1 MGVRPENIGELQRQ
15 VEPANC
21 GQRDAYIRNRKVP
34 LRKKELVTQRI
45 IHNSEQTSSF
55 QMRGSYRVVIALGFR
70 HSREAQKC
78 DPQCGPQLPSCQSIQ
93 RSTSARAAGL
103 TGNNALSS
111 RDDAR

>member
-55 QMRGSYRVVIALGFR
+55 QMRGSYRVVIALGLR

-78 DPQCGPQLPSCQSIQ
+78 DPQCGPQRPQLPVHPALDLGTRRRIDRQQCPLL
-93 RSTSARAAGL
+93 AR
-103 TGNNALSS
+103 
-111 RDDAR
+111 